1 MGVKSPRTR
10 WICHTDDMV
19 EKKSPLRRSDTAPA
33 PTAKIDAFLESVAK
47 APAPLSTSQGRLIFA
62 LDATASRQPTWN
74 EAMALQQNLFLKTE
88 GLHGLDVQLVFFR
101 GEAECRATPWHT
113 DSTDLLRAMKA
124 VRCAAGR
131 TQIERVLRHARNE
144 ADKQPVSALVLV
156 GDCCEELL
164 DPLAGL
170 AGELKLL
177 GTPVFAFQEG
187 NDPTAHHAFS
197 RIAALSG
204 GAHAQFDLS
213 SSHRLGELLAAASV
227 WARGGKAAVQSLQIA
242 KQSDTIRALLNQL

>member
-1 MGVKSPRTR
+1 
-10 WICHTDDMV
+10 MV

-74 EAMALQQNLFLKTE
+74 EAM
-88 GLHGLDVQLVFFR
+88 
-101 GEAECRATPWHT
+101 
-113 DSTDLLRAMKA
+113 

-187 NDPTAHHAFS
+187 NDPTAQHAFS